1 MTYIFTLYLLLLQ
14 SLCSNN
20 FLDNMGPYFE
30 AVAMLLCYTQ
40 PRSLL
45 EPKAEGGTG
54 VSAEN

>member
-1 MTYIFTLYLLLLQ
+1 MSYIFTLYLLLPQ

-20 FLDNMGPYFE
+20 FRDNTGPYFE
-30 AVAMLLCYTQ
+30 AVATLLCYTLPQ
-40 PRSLL
+40 SLL